1 MTTKPRKK
9 PTTITMVVTVARLPE
24 LTAAQHRASV
34 KDAIKHTGDF
44 YGRAVRV
51 SPVLA
56 STKPASIT
64 QRVRSTGDKG
74 AKASPELARALSALL
89 PSGKAE

>member
-1 MTTKPRKK
+1 MGKPRKK
-9 PTTITMVVTVARLPE
+9 PATITMVVTVPRLPE

-56 STKPASIT
+56 PTKPVNTT
-64 QRVRSTGDKG
+64 QRVRSARDKG
-74 AKASPELARALSALL
+74 TKASPELARALAALL

>member
-1 MTTKPRKK
+1 MGKPRKK
-9 PTTITMVVTVARLPE
+9 PATITMVVTVPHLPE

-56 STKPASIT
+56 PAKPAST
-64 QRVRSTGDKG
+64 AKPARVVKNKG
-74 AKASPELARALSALL
+74 VKASPELARALAALL
-89 PSGKAE
+89 PSGKTE